1 MPPPVHTIFSW
12 LSGTQFLKI
21 RDNCGIR
28 FGWWRGASLPE
39 ASEDYHGA
47 IVYRPGGD
55 GVADAVMWLRKD
67 ETDTLAWAPFNE
79 GAQGPT
85 GATGA
90 TGPQGETGPQG
101 PQGETGPQGATGA
114 TGAAGATGAT
124 GATGPPWDGWQGAW
138 VTATSYA
145 VNDVVEYDGSAYICV
160 QAINDTNPPPLG
172 PLYWDLLAAKGDTG
186 ATGATGAQ
194 GPQGEQGPAG
204 SGDVTGP
211 GAVTDGQLVQF
222 DGTTGSLLKAATV
235 TGLVKAASGVPS
247 AAAAGSDYY
256 APGSTDV
263 AVADGGTGASSASAA
278 RTNLGLVIGTHV
290 QAQDAELSALAG
302 LTSAADRLPYFTG
315 SGTAALATFTS
326 AGRALVDDAD
336 AAAQRTTL
344 GLGSVAT
351 QSSLSTTLDGAV
363 IFSVGSTDASA
374 SPATGARDYVYIPF
388 ACTITGWTILAEQ
401 SGSAVVDV
409 WKAAYASALPTNADS
424 IAGSEKPTL
433 SSAVKNQDTSLST
446 WTTSVSAGD
455 VLGFEVESASTLK
468 KLTVVLHLSRTVT
481 VS

>member
-1 MPPPVHTIFSW
+1 
-12 LSGTQFLKI
+12 
-21 RDNCGIR
+21 
-28 FGWWRGASLPE
+28 
-39 ASEDYHGA
+39 
-47 IVYRPGGD
+47 
-55 GVADAVMWLRKD
+55 
-67 ETDTLAWAPFNE
+67 
-79 GAQGPT
+79 
-85 GATGA
+85 
-90 TGPQGETGPQG
+90 
-101 PQGETGPQGATGA
+101 
-114 TGAAGATGAT
+114 
-124 GATGPPWDGWQGAW
+124 
-138 VTATSYA
+138 
-145 VNDVVEYDGSAYICV
+145 
-160 QAINDTNPPPLG
+160 
-172 PLYWDLLAAKGDTG
+172 
-186 ATGATGAQ
+186 
-194 GPQGEQGPAG
+194 
-204 SGDVTGP
+204 
-211 GAVTDGQLVQF
+211 
-222 DGTTGSLLKAATV
+222 
-235 TGLVKAASGVPS
+235 VPS